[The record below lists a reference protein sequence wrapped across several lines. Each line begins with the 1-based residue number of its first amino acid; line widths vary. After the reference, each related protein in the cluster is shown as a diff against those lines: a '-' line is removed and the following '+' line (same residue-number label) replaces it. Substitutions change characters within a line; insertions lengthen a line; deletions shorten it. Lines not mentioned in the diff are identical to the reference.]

1 MKDVWPGAAEKLKA
15 LGKYKYV
22 ALVILVGVVLLLWPS
37 GSQMETGEGTQ
48 TAAASAAGF
57 DLEALERRMEEALS
71 QIKGAGEVT
80 VVLTLKNSGEKT
92 LASDWE
98 EDGESRKESVV
109 TVNQGTGRTEPVTV
123 QESWPE
129 FQGALVVCTGGGDP
143 DVKLGILESVSALTG
158 LRSNE
163 IAIKER
169 K

>member
-1 MKDVWPGAAEKLKA
+1 MKDVRPGVVEKLKT

-22 ALVILVGVVLLLWPS
+22 ALVILVGMLLLLWPS
-37 GSQMETGEGTQ
+37 GSQTEAGEHTQ
-48 TAAASAAGF
+48 ADVAATAF
-57 DLEALERRMEEALS
+57 DLAALERRMEEALS

>member
-1 MKDVWPGAAEKLKA
+1 MKDVWPRAWKA
-15 LGKYKYV
+15 LGKYKY
-22 ALVILVGVVLLLWPS
+22 AVIVVLAGVLLLLLPA
-37 GSQMETGEGTQ
+37 GTKEQ
-48 TAAASAAGF
+48 EEPAPAGPAAEF
-57 DLEALERRMEEALS
+57 DLDALERRMEEALS

-80 VVLTLKNSGEKT
+80 VVLTLKNSGGRT

-98 EDGESRKESVV
+98 EDGESRRETVV
-109 TVNQGTGRTEPVTV
+109 TVSQGSGRTEPVTV
-123 QESWPE
+123 QENWPA

-143 DVKLGILESVSALTG
+143 EVKLGILESVSALTG